1 MRMARQT
8 PHPSASGAGL
18 APVVVQSRDSAR
30 QFFFAVWAKH
40 RQARPLE
47 PLERLVAEVIVLHP
61 EYHALLDA
69 GPQGRAVDYGNA
81 APEHN
86 PFLHMGLHIALRE
99 QVAADRPAGI
109 ARLHG
114 LAIANAEQGHAAEH
128 RMLDC
133 LAEELW
139 RAQSAGRLPDE
150 QAYLSALR
158 GLR

>member
-1 MRMARQT
+1 M
-8 PHPSASGAGL
+8 L
-18 APVVVQSRDSAR
+18 VQSRDSAR
-30 QFFFAVWAKH
+30 QFFFEVWAKH
-40 RQARPLE
+40 RQGQPLE
-47 PLERLVAEVIVLHP
+47 PMERLVAEVIALHP

-69 GPQGRAVDYGNA
+69 GQQGLAGDYGSA

-109 ARLHG
+109 ALLHAQRL
-114 LAIANAEQGHAAEH
+114 ANDDRPHAAEH
-128 RMLDC
+128 RMIEC

-150 QAYLSALR
+150 AAYLVALR
-158 GLR
+158 ALRCVRQPR